1 MNDIPAVPQICPRCG
16 RKYKEPPAISRVD
29 NKTEICPLCGTRE
42 ALDALGLSGWNRNT
56 SLLPSISTAHRL
68 VTRDNSQ
75 ADSDRNN
82 ALNLLYLSYFIRLFA
97 CYVSPLE

>member
-42 ALDALGLSGWNRNT
+42 ALDALG
-56 SLLPSISTAHRL
+56 IDRL
-68 VTRDNSQ
+68 EQEHILATIDFYSAQ
-75 ADSDRNN
+75 ARHK
-82 ALNLLYLSYFIRLFA
+82 R
-97 CYVSPLE
+97 